1 MDKIKKPWGI
11 RGQLIAGIT
20 LVTVAAIALLGF
32 LSIKMLE
39 WSALFRKAK
48 EAEVIAA
55 VVQTFVQDMPPIEY
69 IGDRQGAE
77 AKGFRD
83 FVKSIM
89 EKGIIRDMGITDEK
103 GRVFF
108 VTGKGVPTD
117 KDDGRLLFSVK
128 GLAVKMTGGGWFEG
142 VGKELFISTSVKQ
155 GSGAAGLG
163 LGRLVFSMPLSDI
176 KEEGANFRRFILFY
190 ALFDS
195 LIIITFGI
203 YLFSRGI
210 IRPMALLK
218 ETAESI
224 AGGRL
229 EQRVNIKASNEI
241 GGFAS
246 SFNIMADKLEEK
258 IKTLER
264 LNKEL
269 TAMQGELIRS
279 EKLATVGRLAAGI
292 AHEIGN
298 PLGAILGYVDILK
311 KQESEVR
318 GLPPSVS
325 IGGQGSEEILI
336 RLEKEILRIDS
347 IVRGLLDFSRPSI
360 PLSGTKKAAHNID
373 INRTV
378 EDSVEILLPQ
388 FSANGISFD
397 LKLDKDM
404 PNVLMDDGK
413 LKQVLLNI
421 FINAKDAMPEGG
433 KISVK
438 TVVSGQWAVGRR
450 RKNDIADA
458 DIAGIRTQ
466 TLDRSYVII
475 SITDTGRGIREEDI
489 GKIFDPFFTT
499 KEQEKGTGL
508 GLSVSLGIIE
518 AYGGNIK
525 VKSKEGEG
533 ATFEV
538 FLPI

>member
-1 MDKIKKPWGI
+1 MDKIKKTWGI
-11 RGQLIAGIT
+11 RGQLIAGLT

-55 VVQTFVQDMPPIEY
+55 VVQTFVQDMPPIES
-69 IGDRQGAE
+69 IGGRQGVE

-83 FVKSIM
+83 FIKSIM
-89 EKGIIRDMGITDEK
+89 EKGIIRDMSITDEK

-108 VTGKGVPTD
+108 VTGEGALTD
-117 KDDGRLLFSVK
+117 KDEGRLLFSIK
-128 GLAVKMTGGGWFEG
+128 GLAVKATGGGLFEG
-142 VGKELFISTSVKQ
+142 IGNELFISTSVKQ
-155 GSGAAGLG
+155 ESGGGGLG

-176 KEEGANFRRFILFY
+176 KEEGANFRRFIFFY

-195 LIIITFGI
+195 LIIITLGI

-218 ETAESI
+218 EAAESI
-224 AGGRL
+224 AGGSL

-241 GGFAS
+241 GSFAL

-269 TAMQGELIRS
+269 TAMQGELVRS

-311 KQESEVR
+311 KQES
-318 GLPPSVS
+318 SAF
-325 IGGQGSEEILI
+325 GGRSQESEEILT
-336 RLEKEILRIDS
+336 RLEKEILRIDA
-347 IVRGLLDFSRPSI
+347 IVRGLLDFSRPSKDA
-360 PLSGTKKAAHNID
+360 LHTID

-433 KISVK
+433 KIFIK
-438 TVVSGQWAVGRR
+438 T
-450 RKNDIADA
+450 
-458 DIAGIRTQ
+458 TQ
-466 TLDRSYVII
+466 ALGRSYVII

-518 AYGGNIK
+518 AYGGDIK

-533 ATFEV
+533 TTFEV

>member
-1 MDKIKKPWGI
+1 MDKIKKRWGI
-11 RGQLIAGIT
+11 RGQLIAGLT

-39 WSALFRKAK
+39 WSALFRKTK
-48 EAEVIAA
+48 EAEIIAA
-55 VVQTFVQDMPPIEY
+55 VVQTFVQERPP
-69 IGDRQGAE
+69 AE
-77 AKGFRD
+77 SFKGRYETKGLAD
-83 FVKSIM
+83 FVKGIV
-89 EKGIIRDMGITDEK
+89 EKGIIKDMSIMDENGGIM
-103 GRVFF
+103 F
-108 VTGKGVPTD
+108 VTGDGILKDKGE
-117 KDDGRLLFSVK
+117 GRLLFSVK
-128 GLAVKMTGGGWFEG
+128 GFAVKATGGGVFRG
-142 VGKELFISTSVKQ
+142 VGNELFVSTFVKQ
-155 GSGAAGLG
+155 WAGT
-163 LGRLVFSMPLSDI
+163 GRLVFSMPLSDI
-176 KEEGANFRRFILFY
+176 KEEVANFRRFIFFY

-195 LIIITFGI
+195 LIIIMLGA

-218 ETAESI
+218 ETAENI

-229 EQRVNIKASNEI
+229 EQRVNIKTSNNEI
-241 GGFAS
+241 ESFAL

-258 IKTLER
+258 VKMLER

-269 TAMQGELIRS
+269 IAMQGELIMS

-311 KQESEVR
+311 KSGASSHES
-318 GLPPSVS
+318 G
-325 IGGQGSEEILI
+325 EILA
-336 RLEKEILRIDS
+336 RLEKEILRIDA
-347 IVRGLLDFSRPSI
+347 IVRGLLNFARPS
-360 PLSGTKKAAHNID
+360 KAATGNID

-388 FSANGISFD
+388 FSANGVLFD
-397 LKLDKDM
+397 MKFDRDIPK
-404 PNVLMDDGK
+404 VFIDDDS
-413 LKQVLLNI
+413 LKQVLINI

-433 KISVK
+433 KIFIK
-438 TVVSGQWAVGRR
+438 TGVGDRGSEVRR
-450 RKNDIADA
+450 RKNDTADA
-458 DIAGIRTQ
+458 EIAGIRAQ
-466 TLDRSYVII
+466 AFGRNYVII

-489 GKIFDPFFTT
+489 GRIFDPFFTT
-499 KEQEKGTGL
+499 KEEGKGTGL

-533 ATFEV
+533 TTFEV
-538 FLPI
+538 LLPI